1 MNMPGKVIT
10 SLTPNYEKLNDRKV
24 FLWLALI
31 SVLIRLPFFFRDYI
45 DRDESTFIL
54 MAQSWVDGYLPYTQL
69 WDLKPPLV
77 YLFFAAIIYIFG
89 KSFIAIRLVGAL
101 AVAIIALFTFKIGK
115 EIKSTVVGYWAAIS
129 CVYLLSL
136 FGSLQGVMSEHL
148 SMLFFTPALFILVKY
163 TSKKW
168 FFIAGVLIGIS
179 LMMKLNLAYAVLGIA
194 IFFVSR
200 GFVKKQLFQ
209 GLSRMTIMGSGIGLI
224 ILLTALPYALDGMLQ
239 LWTDSVI
246 LAPLAYAKTLQTS
259 ILKVLPL
266 GIILLAAGVLS
277 WKKKWLNIKDPS
289 ILLLIVVIA
298 GVVFSFFKSG
308 KVNGHYLMQLYPMLL
323 VLIGIVL
330 ANTAVLKKKYY
341 PIVIVLAF
349 LIPVESYKE
358 YYAIVKNKVAH
369 GTYFNGEGIR
379 VPEYI
384 LANGLDSKDILFFEY
399 HIGYWLLDASPPTKA
414 ATHPSNICR
423 TNLFPYFKNPR
434 KTSMAELEYL
444 MDSIQPKTVVTRM
457 NKLVFDKEFVD
468 EDAYVRTYLSDH
480 YRLSTSLDRAEI
492 FTRLKGH

>member
-1 MNMPGKVIT
+1 MPGKVIT

-24 FLWLALI
+24 FLWLSLI

-101 AVAIIALFTFKIGK
+101 AVAIIAFFTFKIGK
-115 EIKSTVVGYWAAIS
+115 EVKSTVVGYWAAIS

-148 SMLFFTPALFILVKY
+148 SMLFFMPALYILIKY
-163 TSKKW
+163 DQKKW
-168 FFIAGVLIGIS
+168 FFMAGIFLGIS

-194 IFFVSR
+194 LFFIGQSIFR
-200 GFVKKQLFQ
+200 KHPYQ
-209 GLSRMTIMGSGIGLI
+209 GLLKMTLMGSGIGLI
-224 ILLTALPYALDGMLQ
+224 IVLSAIPYALDGILQ
-239 LWTDSVI
+239 VWTDSVI
-246 LAPLAYAKTLQTS
+246 LAPLAYAKTLQAS
-259 ILKVLPL
+259 IIKVLPL
-266 GIILLAAGVLS
+266 GILLLAVGVVS
-277 WKKKWLNIKDPS
+277 WKKKWLNFKDPS
-289 ILLLIVVIA
+289 IVLLVVVIA

-323 VLIGIVL
+323 VLIGVVL
-330 ANTAVLKKKYY
+330 TKSVVVKRKYY
-341 PIVIVLAF
+341 PIVILIAF
-349 LIPVESYKE
+349 LIPVESYVE
-358 YYAIVKNKVAH
+358 YYAILKNKATH

-384 LANGLDSKDILFFEY
+384 LANGLDSKKILFFEY
-399 HIGYWLLDASPPTKA
+399 HIGYWLLNASPPSKA

-423 TNLFPYFKNPR
+423 TDLFPYYKNPR

-444 MDSIQPKTVVTRM
+444 MDSVQPTTVITRM
-457 NKLVFDKEFVD
+457 NKSVFDKEFID

-480 YRLSTSLDRAEI
+480 YRLSTTLDRAEI

>member
-1 MNMPGKVIT
+1 MPGKVIT

-24 FLWLALI
+24 FLWLTLF

-54 MAQSWVDGYLPYTQL
+54 MAQSWIDGFLPYTQL

-77 YLFFAAIIYIFG
+77 YMFFAAIIYIFG
-89 KSFIAIRLVGAL
+89 KSFIAIRLIGAL
-101 AVAIIALFTFKIGK
+101 AVAIIAFFTYKIGS
-115 EIKSTVVGYWAAIS
+115 EIKSKVVGYWAAIS

-148 SMLFFTPALFILVKY
+148 SMLFFMPALFILVKY
-163 TSKKW
+163 SSKRW
-168 FFIAGVLIGIS
+168 VLIAGVLLGIS

-194 IFFVSR
+194 IFFI
-200 GFVKKQLFQ
+200 GQGIIKKQPLRAL
-209 GLSRMTIMGSGIGLI
+209 GSVTIMGFGMGLI
-224 ILLTALPYALDGMLQ
+224 IALTAIPYSLDGILQ
-239 LWTDSVI
+239 VWTDSVI

-266 GIILLAAGVLS
+266 GILLLAAGVVS
-277 WKKKWLNIKDPS
+277 WKNKWLNFKDPS
-289 ILLLIVVIA
+289 ILLLVMVIA

-308 KVNGHYLMQLYPMLL
+308 KINGHYLMQLYPMLL
-323 VLIGIVL
+323 VLIGVVL
-330 ANTAVLKKKYY
+330 THTVVVKKKYY
-341 PIVIVLAF
+341 PIVILLAF
-349 LIPVESYKE
+349 LIPVESYME
-358 YYAIVKNKVAH
+358 YYAIIKNKEKH

-399 HIGYWLLDASPPTKA
+399 HIGYWLLDASPPSKA

-423 TNLFPYFKNPR
+423 TDLFPYYKNSR
-434 KTSMAELEYL
+434 KTSMAELEFL
-444 MDSIQPKTVVTRM
+444 MDSVQPKTVITRM
-457 NKLVFDKEFVD
+457 KKSVFDKEFVD
-468 EDAYVRTYLSDH
+468 EDAYVRSYLSEH
-480 YRLSTSLDRAEI
+480 YRLSTTLDRAEI
-492 FTRLKGH
+492 FTRLKDH

>member
-1 MNMPGKVIT
+1 MPGKVIT
-10 SLTPNYEKLNDRKV
+10 SLTPNYEKLTDRKV

-31 SVLIRLPFFFRDYI
+31 SILIRLPFFFRDYV

-54 MAQSWVDGYLPYTQL
+54 MAQSWIDGYLPYTQL

-77 YLFFAAIIYIFG
+77 YLFFAAIIYVFG
-89 KSFIAIRLVGAL
+89 KSFIAIRLIGAL
-101 AVAIIALFTFKIGK
+101 AVAAIAFFTFKIGK
-115 EIKSTVVGYWAAIS
+115 EVKSTVVGYWAAIS

-148 SMLFFTPALFILVKY
+148 SMLFFMPALYILIKFNQ
-163 TSKKW
+163 KKW
-168 FFIAGVLIGIS
+168 FLIAGILLGIS

-194 IFFVSR
+194 IFFVSQ
-200 GFVKKQLFQ
+200 GIKEKKPFP
-209 GLSRMTIMGSGIGLI
+209 GLLNMVILGSGIGLI
-224 ILLTALPYALDGMLQ
+224 IVLTALPYALDGSLQ
-239 LWTDSVI
+239 IWIDSVI

-266 GIILLAAGVLS
+266 GILLLAAGILS
-277 WKKKWLNIKDPS
+277 WKKKWLNFKDPS
-289 ILLLIVVIA
+289 IPLLVLVIA

-323 VLIGIVL
+323 VLIGL
-330 ANTAVLKKKYY
+330 ALTNALVAKVKYY
-341 PIVIVLAF
+341 PIILLIAF
-349 LIPVESYKE
+349 LVPVESYIE
-358 YYAIVKNKVAH
+358 YYAIVKNKEAY

-384 LANGLDSKDILFFEY
+384 LANDLDPEEILFFEY
-399 HIGYWLLDASPPTKA
+399 HIGYWLLDASPPSKA

-423 TNLFPYFKNPR
+423 TDLFPYFSNPR

-444 MDSIQPKTVVTRM
+444 MDRVQPKTVVTRSS
-457 NKLVFDKEFVD
+457 KYVFDKEYVE
-468 EDAYVRTYLSDH
+468 EDAYVRDYLSDH
-480 YRLSTSLDRAEI
+480 YKLEEIIGRAEI
-492 FTRLKGH
+492 FSRLKGH